1 MGPSRVVATG
11 QVNEVDAANMKKK
24 SPFIRIMH
32 YFPRKGLFF
41 TGLILNIVVG
51 VCPIVMN
58 IIMGGLTTLMTTST
72 NFADGVVDYV
82 IYMAI
87 YCACFIVLS
96 YLRDIFAGL
105 SGPWFLTDIRTAL
118 YKKLMAI
125 DIKFFDRIPTGTL
138 LNRFTSDCATLN
150 EVYISKFFQT
160 VSFIAQSIVGII
172 VALVYAWQ
180 ATLAICIGFI
190 LSGVVFYVGE
200 LVIGKLWE
208 SFNKSTSDATTKA
221 EQVISAFR
229 TVKSFDNEMLEAE
242 KHRKSLE
249 EVNNVYKKTSLV
261 TGVKDGL
268 IVIIVNAMIIGF
280 LYFASWIILKRESW
294 GMENGD
300 LFLVVGCIIF
310 TTIGIQQALTLFD
323 DFLKAS
329 VSANMILDV
338 LEAPIEVNQREGKV
352 LDHPVKGK
360 IEFKNVYFKY
370 ESSDQYALQNLSFT
384 VQPGETVALVGESG
398 CGKSTTLQLLQR
410 FYDVESGEILIDDQ
424 NIYEWSPEY
433 LRSQISIV
441 PQSPVLFSM
450 SIMDNIRYSKKDATE
465 KQISDAAQIGNA
477 HSFIMTLPEN
487 YKTVVD
493 ISSLSGG
500 QKQRICI
507 SRAVLLNAPILL
519 LDEATAALDTE
530 SERLVQES
538 LEVARK
544 GKTAITV
551 AHRLATVINA
561 DRILVFK
568 DGSIIESGK
577 HQELLAKNGY
587 YADLIK
593 YQLQ

>member
-1 MGPSRVVATG
+1 MTSSKVATSED
-11 QVNEVDAANMKKK
+11 EVLEEVKERGN
-24 SPFIRIMH
+24 PYFRIMK
-32 YFPRKGLFF
+32 YFPRKALYFS
-41 TGLILNIVVG
+41 GLIFNIIVG
-51 VCPIVMN
+51 VCPVVMN
-58 IIMGGLTTLMTTST
+58 IIMGGMTTAMT
-72 NFADGVVDYV
+72 TTTDFKDVVVDYV

-96 YLRDIFAGL
+96 FIRDTLAGL
-105 SGPWFLTDIRTAL
+105 SGPWFLTDIRNAI
-118 YKKLMAI
+118 YKKLMAL
-125 DIKFFDRIPTGTL
+125 DIKYFDRIPTGTL
-138 LNRFTSDCATLN
+138 LNRFTADCATLN
-150 EVYISKFFQT
+150 ETYIAKFFQT
-160 VSFIAQSIVGII
+160 INNIAQALSGYI

-180 ATLAICIGFI
+180 ATLAITIGFI
-190 LSGVVFYVGE
+190 LIAITFYVGE
-200 LVIGKLWE
+200 RIIGKLWVT
-208 SFNKSTSDATTKA
+208 FNNSISDATTKS
-221 EQVISAFR
+221 EQVITAFR
-229 TVKSFDNEMLEAE
+229 TVKSFDNELYEAE
-242 KHRKSLE
+242 QHRKNLE
-249 EVNNVYKKTSLV
+249 VVNSVFDKTSLV
-261 TGVKDGL
+261 TGVKDAIIL
-268 IVIIVNAMIIGF
+268 IITNAMIICF
-280 LYFASWIILKRESW
+280 LYFSSWILLKRPSW

-323 DFLKAS
+323 DFMRAN
-329 VSANMILDV
+329 VSAYKV
-338 LEAPIEVNQREGKV
+338 LEILEQPIEVDQRQGEV
-352 LDHPVKGK
+352 LDHQLKGK

-370 ESSDQYALQNLSFT
+370 ETCENYAIKNLSFT
-384 VQPGETVALVGESG
+384 VEPGETVALVGESG

-410 FYDVESGEILIDDQ
+410 FYDIESGEILIDDK
-424 NIYEWSPEY
+424 NIYDLSPQY

-450 SIMDNIRYSKKDATE
+450 SIMDNIRYSKPTASE
-465 KQISDAAQIGNA
+465 RQIADAAQIGNA
-477 HSFIMTLPEN
+477 HDFIMTLPEN
-487 YKTVVD
+487 YKTIVD
-493 ISSLSGG
+493 VTSLSGG

-530 SERLVQES
+530 SERLVQQS

-568 DGSIIESGK
+568 EGSIVESGK
-577 HQELLAKNGY
+577 HQELLAKHGY